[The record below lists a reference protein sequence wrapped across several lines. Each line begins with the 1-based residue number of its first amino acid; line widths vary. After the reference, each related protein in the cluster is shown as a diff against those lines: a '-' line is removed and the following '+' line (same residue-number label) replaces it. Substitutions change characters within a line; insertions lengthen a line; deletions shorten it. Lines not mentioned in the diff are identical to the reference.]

1 MFEKILY
8 PTDFS
13 ECAKK
18 ALEYVKKLREAG
30 AKEVFLL
37 HVIDEAK
44 IRFLLKG
51 IAWAGGGTGYEERY
65 KDKILEEAIDKLKVI
80 QKELSSAG
88 LKVKAE
94 IKEGVPPKEIVKIA
108 EEENVSLIVMGTH
121 GRGRGASLL
130 LGSVAENVIRHSSK
144 PVFVIKG

>member
-51 IAWAGGGTGYEERY
+51 IAWAGGGTGYEEQY
-65 KDKILEEAIDKLKVI
+65 KDRILEEAIDKLKVI

-144 PVFVIKG
+144 PVFVIRG

>member
-37 HVIDEAK
+37 HVIDEAE

-51 IAWAGGGTGYEERY
+51 IVWSGGGTGYEERY

>member
-51 IAWAGGGTGYEERY
+51 IAWAGGGTGYEKRY

-88 LKVKAE
+88 LKVKVE
-94 IKEGVPPKEIVKIA
+94 IKEGIPPKEIIKIA

-144 PVFVIKG
+144 PVFVIRG